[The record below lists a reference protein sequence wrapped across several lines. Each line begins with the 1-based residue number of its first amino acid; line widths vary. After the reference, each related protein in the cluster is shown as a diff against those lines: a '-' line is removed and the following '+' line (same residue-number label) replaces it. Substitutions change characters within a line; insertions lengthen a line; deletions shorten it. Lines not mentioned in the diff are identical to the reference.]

1 MERSFVDENIN
12 LTIIFCWGNSKAK
25 GTDKIDYIIKLGNSK
40 TCYYEIVCISNYI
53 RFL

>member
-1 MERSFVDENIN
+1 VDENIN

-25 GTDKIDYIIKLGNSK
+25 RIDKIHYIIWLGNSK
-40 TCYYEIVCISNYI
+40 TCYYEIVYISNYI